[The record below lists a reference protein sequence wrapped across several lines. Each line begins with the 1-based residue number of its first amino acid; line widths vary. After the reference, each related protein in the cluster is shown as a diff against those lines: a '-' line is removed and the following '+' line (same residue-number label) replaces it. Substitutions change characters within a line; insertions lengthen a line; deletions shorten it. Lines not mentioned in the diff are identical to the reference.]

1 MRFTLTILALIAF
14 TSIGQAQDAKNDDF
28 CTNLKAMLTSAED
41 YFKEQRGASTSI
53 EIRGVPKPY
62 FESKTQLVKGKTL
75 YIADNDY
82 HPEAFTY
89 VAEHS
94 RGGEA
99 APAEMEQQYQKYKKM
114 VEACITEG
122 WKVEEK
128 TKENDIYLEDTNFKK
143 LVLKQDKKGKKVKME
158 LYIYN
163 QRELDHWVVEF
174 HFYGIGRK
182 I

>member
-1 MRFTLTILALIAF
+1 MRFILTILALVAF
-14 TSIGQAQDAKNDDF
+14 TSTINAQDADF
-28 CTNLKAMLTSAED
+28 CKNLKAMLTSAED
-41 YFKEQRGASTSI
+41 YFQDQRGASTSI

-75 YIADNDY
+75 YLADNDY

-89 VAEHS
+89 VAEHT

-99 APAEMEQQYQKYKKM
+99 APAEMEKQYQKYKKL
-114 VEACITEG
+114 VEECVTEG
-122 WKVEEK
+122 WKVQEK
-128 TKENDIYLEDTNFKK
+128 TKDNDIYLEDTNFKK

>member
-1 MRFTLTILALIAF
+1 MRLILTILALIAF
-14 TSIGQAQDAKNDDF
+14 SHVGQAQNDDF
-28 CTNLKAMLTSAED
+28 CNNLKAMLTSAED
-41 YFKEQRGASTSI
+41 YFQDQRGSSTSI

-75 YIADNDY
+75 YLADNDY

-94 RGGEA
+94 RGGDS
-99 APAEMEQQYQKYKKM
+99 APAEMEQQYQKYKKL
-114 VEACITEG
+114 VESCISEG
-122 WKVEEK
+122 WKIEEK
-128 TKENDIYLEDTNFKK
+128 TKDNDIYLEDTNFKK